1 MVTCQGANCLLP
13 TASRQL
19 FLIALTRLRRR
30 LKVEGRKTK
39 VKAERRAEVPEQK
52 QALLKDEK

>member
-13 TASRQL
+13 TASRRL
-19 FLIALTRLRRR
+19 FLIALTRRR

>member
-1 MVTCQGANCLLP
+1 MVTCQGANCLLM
-13 TASRQL
+13 TASRRL
-19 FLIALTRLRRR
+19 FLIALTRRR

>member
-1 MVTCQGANCLLP
+1 MVTCQGANCLLM
-13 TASRQL
+13 TASRRL
-19 FLIALTRLRRR
+19 FLIALTRRR

-39 VKAERRAEVPEQK
+39 VKAERRAEVPERK

>member
-13 TASRQL
+13 TASRRL

-39 VKAERRAEVPEQK
+39 VKAERCAEVPERK